1 MPNEGTGPLHVGEAY
16 IVTYMRL
23 LGKDLLMTAK
33 DNAKEVCG
41 GFQLCEGLEVGILR
55 VLLILFARCG
65 RMRVGHLI
73 QSLMLKSICAFC

>member
-1 MPNEGTGPLHVGEAY
+1 
-16 IVTYMRL
+16 MRL
-23 LGKDLLMTAK
+23 LGKDLLTTAR
-33 DNAKEVCG
+33 DNAKEACG

-73 QSLMLKSICAFC
+73 KSLMLKIHLCLLLKLLSLKKQLMKKN